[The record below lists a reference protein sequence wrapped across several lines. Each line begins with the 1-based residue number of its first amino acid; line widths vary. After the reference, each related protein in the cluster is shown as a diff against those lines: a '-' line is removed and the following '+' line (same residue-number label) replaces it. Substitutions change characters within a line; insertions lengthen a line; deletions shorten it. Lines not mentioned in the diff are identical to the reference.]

1 MCFQAWKQSK
11 HQLLIDAIKKRKA
24 EESAQKKKLEEEQE
38 RKLNSQK
45 VGLFSALLMVK
56 SIICMLGSWV

>member
-45 VGLFSALLMVK
+45 V
-56 SIICMLGSWV
+56 